1 MMGGNSQDMQHTAV
15 QVPMHLHYKNASPS
29 INHIRYERSMLQ
41 GQAGSPTP
49 LSHGSPT
56 PLTVGGLPG
65 MAPLPNGMKPPLIRR
80 KASYQMAGYKDQF
93 AVQRHM
99 QHPKRKVIVQK
110 HQDTYFD
117 HWGSK
122 DGGSKDNTDSEF
134 AYD

>member
-1 MMGGNSQDMQHTAV
+1 MGYV
-15 QVPMHLHYKNASPS
+15 
-29 INHIRYERSMLQ
+29 
-41 GQAGSPTP
+41 GSPTP

-56 PLTVGGLPG
+56 PLRPTGLPG

-80 KASYQMAGYKDQF
+80 KASYQMAGRKDQS
-93 AVQRHM
+93 ALEGHRH
-99 QHPKRKVIVQK
+99 HPKRKVIVQK

-122 DGGSKDNTDSEF
+122 DSNSGLKDNTDSEY